1 MLKLTIV
8 KEKCG
13 KVKKT
18 RMKGVGRVYYDGC
31 GLYDMFSD
39 DPMWV
44 CLGIF
49 IPISRWKS
57 CVLLDEEYGSLHASS
72 KEKAII
78 LSLYIVFPNQ

>member
-13 KVKKT
+13 IVKKT

-39 DPMWV
+39 DPM
-44 CLGIF
+44 
-49 IPISRWKS
+49 
-57 CVLLDEEYGSLHASS
+57 
-72 KEKAII
+72 
-78 LSLYIVFPNQ
+78 